1 MSKKIKL
8 SSITPDDKNNNKH
21 TAYGMDLLEKSVNKV
36 GIIES
41 ITVSNDD
48 KIISGNARHEVIGK
62 NFEKEALVIETDGTQ
77 PIVIKRTDIESNTK
91 EFYEASILANT
102 TSKKN
107 IDFDME
113 VIDSL
118 AVEYDIDVVDLGV
131 DIVDYGSTEEQ
142 HESLTN
148 PKKLSD
154 RFIIPPFSVLDT
166 KQGAWQQ
173 RKNYWLSLGIKSEL
187 GRNAICISGNDY
199 VLSDGTK
206 FSNVKTDGT

>member
-62 NFEKEALVIETDGTQ
+62 NFTKEALVIETDGTQ
-77 PIVIKRTDIESNTK
+77 PIIIKRTDIESDTK

-107 IDFDME
+107 IDFDIE
-113 VIDSL
+113 VIDAL

-131 DIVDYGSTEEQ
+131 DIVDYTKDSDEFGTEFSLPDGDKAPFQQMTFTLADEQ
-142 HESLTN
+142 AE
-148 PKKLSD
+148 
-154 RFIIPPFSVLDT
+154 
-166 KQGAWQQ
+166 Q
-173 RKNYWLSLGIKSEL
+173 IK
-187 GRNAICISGNDY
+187 NAIDDI
-199 VLSDGTK
+199 K
-206 FSNVKTDGT
+206 KTDEYKYAETMGNENSNGNALYLIVMQWAEQKK

>member
-62 NFEKEALVIETDGTQ
+62 NFTKEALVIETDGTQ
-77 PIVIKRTDIESNTK
+77 PIIIKRTDIESDTK
-91 EFYEASILANT
+91 QFYEASILANT

-113 VIDSL
+113 VIDTWRL
-118 AVEYDIDVVDLGV
+118 NMILMLWIWELILLIMVIR
-131 DIVDYGSTEEQ
+131 IIQ
-142 HESLTN
+142 IKI
-148 PKKLSD
+148 KKL
-154 RFIIPPFSVLDT
+154 IPILTT
-166 KQGAWQQ
+166 K
-173 RKNYWLSLGIKSEL
+173 NTLLS
-187 GRNAICISGNDY
+187 
-199 VLSDGTK
+199 
-206 FSNVKTDGT
+206 

>member
-8 SSITPDDKNNNKH
+8 SNITPDDKNNNKH

-62 NFEKEALVIETDGTQ
+62 NFTKEALVIETDGTQ
-77 PIVIKRTDIESNTK
+77 PIIIKRTDIESDTK
-91 EFYEASILANT
+91 QFYEASILANT

-131 DIVDYGSTEEQ
+131 DIVDYTKDSDEFGTEFSLADGDKAPFQQITFTLADEQ
-142 HESLTN
+142 AEQIKNAISEIKLTQEYKYAETMGN
-148 PKKLSD
+148 ENSNGNALYL
-154 RFIIPPFSVLDT
+154 IIM
-166 KQGAWQQ
+166 QWAGQ
-173 RKNYWLSLGIKSEL
+173 RK
-187 GRNAICISGNDY
+187 
-199 VLSDGTK
+199 
-206 FSNVKTDGT
+206 

>member
-62 NFEKEALVIETDGTQ
+62 NFTKEALVIETDGTQ
-77 PIVIKRTDIESNTK
+77 PIIIKRTDIESDTK
-91 EFYEASILANT
+91 QFYEASILANT

-113 VIDSL
+113 VIDAL
-118 AVEYDIDVVDLGV
+118 VEEFDIDVMYLGV
-131 DIVDYGSTEEQ
+131 DIVDYAPDVDYSILDENDVSQQLDDMSNGVKKAIQIEF
-142 HESLTN
+142 ESEHYDEAYQLV
-148 PKKLSD
+148 KFWRDQKAYVGGMIMEYL
-154 RFIIPPFSVLDT
+154 
-166 KQGAWQQ
+166 
-173 RKNYWLSLGIKSEL
+173 KNEKEKI
-187 GRNAICISGNDY
+187 
-199 VLSDGTK
+199 
-206 FSNVKTDGT
+206 